1 MGARVTRHLF
11 ELRHWVAMPVDK
23 DLIPCLPA
31 HFNRDTIVR
40 DRSPF
45 EADNIA
51 GFAPIALVPAY
62 GKFHGRVL
70 RFRIRWIKPTISR
83 RKLVARSALL
93 RQDKTRGS

>member
-51 GFAPIALVPAY
+51 GLAPIALV
-62 GKFHGRVL
+62 
-70 RFRIRWIKPTISR
+70 